1 MILNF
6 TVPEN
11 LYGKIEAYD
20 TVKPKTQKT
29 SNKGPVFP
37 RAGIPE
43 NLVPENILPKQQL
56 LNIIQTLNRS
66 NDPHY
71 RFVVQQHHID
81 DQKKILIC
89 KLSSKYWFAIWFD
102 MNDSET
108 VFHYSLCLRNLSSY
122 KTYRDNNFFRD
133 HKVSEEDFT
142 SQKHNKK
149 EYLYLFRSVTPEDL
163 KNRKYELFPNFPYY
177 NVHGDFLLPFKTKLA
192 KYIRVW
198 NNEQDPFRAYN
209 TSLATIMGY
218 YDSSL
223 SSTDLFN
230 WIPDTSHFIII
241 TYSIKEIISIL
252 ETPFFKK
259 AIQTYI
265 QSFIDEYNSMERYRA
280 INSGPLLAKIRAINL
295 AYFLYGEELSLDLY
309 QQIWNAE
316 MSNTSYAF
324 NASNSHEFV
333 SSWMRNNVPAKSF
346 VNMFVRS
353 SGEIS
358 DAISMLSDIL
368 RRNGEITYE
377 GRWRPREFH
386 DHIMSEQ
393 WKLRNKNEKLNQ
405 DLFPQ
410 PLKVEN
416 MTYIQ
421 PFDVHQLSK
430 WGREVRNC
438 VGNSTYIN
446 GIKNKTHFI
455 ILGLK
460 NNEPYLTVQAR
471 LENQNFKVVQIVKVC
486 NASLNTQETQEFNK
500 TFSKALEIR
509 TKEIAKQA

>member
-1 MILNF
+1 VILNF

-20 TVKPKTQKT
+20 TVKPKIAKKA
-29 SNKGPVFP
+29 NGGPVFP

-56 LNIIQTLNRS
+56 LNIIETLNRS
-66 NDPHY
+66 NDSY
-71 RFVVQQHHID
+71 YTNVGQQHHIHN
-81 DQKKILIC
+81 QNKILIC
-89 KLSSKYWFAIWFD
+89 KLANKYWFAIWFD
-102 MNDSET
+102 HNDSEA

-122 KTYRDNNFFRD
+122 KSYRDGYFFKD
-133 HKVSEEDFT
+133 HKVHEEDFI

-163 KNRKYELFPNFPYY
+163 KNRKYELFPHFPTY
-177 NVHGDFLLPFKTKLA
+177 NVHGVFLTPFRTKLA
-192 KYIRVW
+192 KYIRIW
-198 NNEQDPFRAYN
+198 NNERDLFRAYN
-209 TSLATIMGY
+209 TPLAHLIGY

-223 SSTDLFN
+223 SLTELFD
-230 WIPDTSHFIII
+230 WVPDTAHFIKM
-241 TYSIKEIISIL
+241 TRSHNEIVSIL

-259 AIQTYI
+259 AIQAHI

-280 INSGPLLAKIRAINL
+280 ITSGTLQHKIRAINF
-295 AYFLYGEELSLDLY
+295 AYFLYGEELPLDLY
-309 QQIWNAE
+309 QQIWNANLRN
-316 MSNTSYAF
+316 SAYAF
-324 NASNSHEFV
+324 DVYHHSEFV
-333 SSWMRNNVPAKSF
+333 TSWMRNNVPVKSF

-353 SGEIS
+353 PIEIS
-358 DAISMLSDIL
+358 DSVSMLSDIL
-368 RRNGEITYE
+368 KWNGVITYE
-377 GRWRPREFH
+377 GRWRPKEFH

-421 PFDVHQLSK
+421 PIDTHQLSK
-430 WGREVRNC
+430 WGQAVRNC

-471 LENQNFKVVQIVKVC
+471 LENQNFKVIQIAKVC
-486 NASLNTQETQEFNK
+486 NASLTNEETQEFNK

-509 TKEIAKQA
+509 TKEIANQP